1 LDAVSEFKGSL
12 SRGVGKAETA
22 PSTARVETS
31 TNATGPFAK
40 RLQRELEIA
49 SLQICEASKSVRALN
64 IRTHPHTHARYTQ
77 FMARPGCGSSA
88 LLCRVLHS

>member
-1 LDAVSEFKGSL
+1 MDAVSEFKGSL
-12 SRGVGKAETA
+12 SRGVGKAETT

-64 IRTHPHTHARYTQ
+64 TSTRARTRTRTHTTR
-77 FMARPGCGSSA
+77 SSWLA
-88 LLCRVLHS
+88 PLCRVLHS